1 MKNMPQKCVDCGF
14 WTVSRV
20 RAYASARINKIN
32 YIYRNYIYRD

>member
-20 RAYASARINKIN
+20 RAYARARINKLYIDD
-32 YIYRNYIYRD
+32 YIYRE

>member
-20 RAYASARINKIN
+20 RACERARINKLYIDD
-32 YIYRNYIYRD
+32 YIYRE